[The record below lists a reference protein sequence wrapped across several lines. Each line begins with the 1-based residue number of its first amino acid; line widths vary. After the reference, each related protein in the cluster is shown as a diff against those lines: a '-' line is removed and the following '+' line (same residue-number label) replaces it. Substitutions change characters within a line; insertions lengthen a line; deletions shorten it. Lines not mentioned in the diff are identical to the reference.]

1 MSDTVDQPA
10 LVIHLLA
17 QHFDQIGIDLFLAG
31 PVAYVLLEMLELVD
45 DGQIGSAVKRSLE
58 RSYSRRDRRIGI
70 GSRRTGYA
78 DRERRVV
85 AAAVL
90 GMQHQRQ
97 IERARVELRIAAL
110 EHIEKILR
118 YRKFLLRKADMQRA
132 PLIAVTHDV
141 VRIGDD
147 RGKLRDQIDRLPHQV
162 IARGIV
168 RVIVEGVH
176 AEHAAGQNIHDVL
189 PLHVENVHLRLVMQR
204 HEIVNQRTEGRQLLP
219 VGQVARQ
226 KKKDGLLET
235 EPFLGLNTPYQV
247 FDADTPVDQ
256 LARNR
261 LHLTFG
267 LPFDLRQPDQHA
279 GMVLVAQPPLDVVFH
294 EKIRLDMARRLD
306 RLRQLVNDV
315 LSLHLSSYFNF
326 ATAQYTKLCDFL
338 QNVINCLSL
347 PGRTRPCRAA
357 FPSP

>member
-1 MSDTVDQPA
+1 
-10 LVIHLLA
+10 
-17 QHFDQIGIDLFLAG
+17 
-31 PVAYVLLEMLELVD
+31 
-45 DGQIGSAVKRSLE
+45 
-58 RSYSRRDRRIGI
+58 
-70 GSRRTGYA
+70 
-78 DRERRVV
+78 
-85 AAAVL
+85 
-90 GMQHQRQ
+90 
-97 IERARVELRIAAL
+97 
-110 EHIEKILR
+110 
-118 YRKFLLRKADMQRA
+118 
-132 PLIAVTHDV
+132 
-141 VRIGDD
+141 
-147 RGKLRDQIDRLPHQV
+147 
-162 IARGIV
+162 
-168 RVIVEGVH
+168 
-176 AEHAAGQNIHDVL
+176 
-189 PLHVENVHLRLVMQR
+189 MQR

-235 EPFLGLNTPYQV
+235 ESFLGLNTPYQV

-261 LHLTFG
+261 LHLAFG
-267 LPFDLRQPDQHA
+267 LSFVSDDVADLRQPDQHA